1 MAIKVI
7 VDSTSYIPKELR
19 EEYDISVIPL
29 SVVFSDGPVLETEIT
44 NEEFYSRLEQEDTI
58 PKSSQPMIED
68 VYNLFE
74 SIVKNGDEIIGVF
87 ISSEMSG
94 TFSTAHM
101 VEEMILDKYPQAKI
115 ELIDSRSNCMQLGY
129 AAITAARE
137 AKEGKSLNEAVQAA
151 KENIKKR
158 SKFIFIPDTLEYLR
172 KGGRI
177 GAAKALL
184 GSLLQLKPILTVIDG
199 KTDVI
204 TKVRS
209 KKKAIEKIVEIF
221 LEDIKK
227 YGLGEVIV
235 HHINCEAEAKE
246 LANTIKNLIDKGV
259 DICPI
264 GPVIG
269 VHVGPGA
276 LGIVY
281 YTKEGIR

>member
-1 MAIKVI
+1 MAIKVV
-7 VDSTSYIPKELR
+7 VDSTSYIPKGLR

-44 NEEFYSRLEQEDTI
+44 NEEFYSRLEQEDEI

-94 TFSTAHM
+94 TFSTANM
-101 VEEMILDKYPQAKI
+101 VKEMILDKYPKAKI

-129 AAITAARE
+129 AAITAARA
-137 AKEGKSLNEAVQAA
+137 AKEGKSLEEVVQAV
-151 KENIKKR
+151 KGNIKR
-158 SKFIFIPDTLEYLR
+158 SKFVFIPDTLEYLR

-177 GAAKALL
+177 GTAKALL

-209 KKKAIEKIVEIF
+209 KKKAIEKMVEIF

-259 DICPI
+259 DICSI

-281 YTKEGIR
+281 YTKEEIG